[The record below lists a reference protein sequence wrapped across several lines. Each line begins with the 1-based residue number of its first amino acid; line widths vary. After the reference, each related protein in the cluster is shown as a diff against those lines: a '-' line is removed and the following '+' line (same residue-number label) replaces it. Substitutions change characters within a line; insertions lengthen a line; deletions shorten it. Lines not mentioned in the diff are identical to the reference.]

1 MSLERDIGQKE
12 FRSGSQKALINII
25 YTNHFLIDKMNEV
38 FKSLQ
43 ITRQQYNVLR
53 ILRGAYPTP
62 VTVNLVKERML
73 DKMSDA
79 SRIVERLRI
88 KGLLDR
94 CQSKADRRAAEI
106 QISKKGLDLLTVSD
120 PLFQEFESFFDNL
133 STPEIDQLNQI
144 LDKLRNSKSS

>member
-1 MSLERDIGQKE
+1 MSLEREIGQKE
-12 FRSGSQKALINII
+12 FRSGKRKALINII
-25 YTNHFLIDKMNEV
+25 YTHNFLVGKMNEV

-53 ILRGAYPTP
+53 ILRGAYPAP
-62 VTVNLVKERML
+62 MTVNLVKERML

-94 CQSKADRRAAEI
+94 CQSLADRRAVEI
-106 QISKKGLDLLTVSD
+106 QISKKGLELLAKSD
-120 PLFQEFESFFDNL
+120 PVFQNFDRFFDNL
-133 STPEIDQLNQI
+133 SEAEVDRLNQF
-144 LDKLRNSKSS
+144 LDKLRGS

>member
-1 MSLERDIGQKE
+1 MSLETEIGQKE

-25 YTNHFLIDKMNEV
+25 YTNHFLIGKMNKV
-38 FKSLQ
+38 FKTLQ

-53 ILRGAYPTP
+53 ILRGAYPEP

-94 CQSKADRRAAEI
+94 CQSQSDRRAVEI
-106 QISKKGLDLLTVSD
+106 QISKKGLDLLTRSD
-120 PLFQEFESFFDNL
+120 PMFRGFDYYFDNL
-133 STPEIDQLNQI
+133 SDSEVDQLNQL
-144 LDKLRNSKSS
+144 LDKLRSSK